1 MPNRLSRP
9 PASASRRLGDI
20 VGRPVAI
27 SRDVPALFDAPLA
40 PHHKLIGR
48 WVAGSAASETLF
60 TRHEARRHIEQ
71 VFEAAVLDVLKPFD
85 LADLS
90 VYALVGD
97 DNLPPAIAIVCE
109 SVGQIDLGWIEKSNV
124 LSDTLF
130 GPVAPVG
137 WRAAAYATLE
147 STLADVLPV
156 FGYADLFEEVS
167 AYYWDGATNDA
178 EARATLIEYHGED
191 PDVFYEMTLPS
202 EMNGRRPDWMTAKP
216 APLKD
221 MPPVL
226 RRAIARVRETH
237 QAFKA
242 AERAGNA
249 WWFERDS
256 RHHYLPGLE
265 DSSHLPPM
273 TIVPFDQFAR
283 ELDDVG
289 RFGMEQGFD
298 NVAGLCPLADARAI
312 DTWFGTLKLGADFL
326 LAAQELI
333 SLDPTKRESAL

>member
-9 PASASRRLGDI
+9 PASASRRLADL

-27 SRDVPALFDAPLA
+27 SRDVPAMFDAPLA

-48 WVAGSAASETLF
+48 WVAGRAASEMLF

-90 VYALVGD
+90 VVALVGNA
-97 DNLPPAIAIVCE
+97 NLPPALAIICE
-109 SVGQIDLGWIEKSNV
+109 SVGQIDLGWIEKSNL

-147 STLADVLPV
+147 STLCAALPV

-167 AYYWDGATNDA
+167 AYYWDGATDD
-178 EARATLIEYHGED
+178 ETARATLIEYHGED
-191 PDVFYEMTLPS
+191 PDVAYEMTLPS

-216 APLKD
+216 SPLKD
-221 MPPVL
+221 MPPAL
-226 RRAIARVRETH
+226 RRAIARVRDTH
-237 QAFKA
+237 KALKA
-242 AERAGNA
+242 AAPNGNA
-249 WWFERDS
+249 WRAPCEHRPE
-256 RHHYLPGLE
+256 YMPGLE
-265 DSSHLPPM
+265 DCSHLPPL
-273 TIVPFDQFAR
+273 TLVPFDQFAR

-298 NVAGLCPLADARAI
+298 NVAGLCPLADAAAV
-312 DTWFGTLKLGADFL
+312 DTWFATLKLGADLL
-326 LAAQELI
+326 LAAQQLI
-333 SLDPTKRESAL
+333 SLYPTDRESAR